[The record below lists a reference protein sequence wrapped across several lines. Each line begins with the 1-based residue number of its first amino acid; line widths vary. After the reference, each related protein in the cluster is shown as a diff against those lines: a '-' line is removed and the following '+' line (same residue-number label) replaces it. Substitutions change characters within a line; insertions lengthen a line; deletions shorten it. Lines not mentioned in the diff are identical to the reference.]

1 MPLVNV
7 ERANVL
13 ALTGS
18 LPEARSIYDRLC
30 GLLPYPTEHPAWAAV
45 LTQMVELI
53 QRFSD
58 AAAAEIAYRQLL
70 PFRPYPGALG
80 SFHRLLPGH
89 DQP

>member
-1 MPLVNV
+1 MPIVDV

-18 LPEARSIYDRLC
+18 LPEARSIYDQLC

-53 QRFSD
+53 QLFGD
-58 AAAAEIAYRQLL
+58 AAAAEIVDR
-70 PFRPYPGALG
+70 
-80 SFHRLLPGH
+80 
-89 DQP
+89 